1 MQKAVFFLLLLHVEP
16 DIKFELQI
24 NCMHTKQTDLE
35 QTIKHYVLLNLKIS
49 NCTFWDIRSFI
60 SLLPVNKLLS
70 HGNRLYCFAL
80 TTALVCMHVRTWM
93 SVAFVPTRAAPGG
106 RCRGGG
112 WGPEPYV

>member
-24 NCMHTKQTDLE
+24 NCMHTKETDLE

-80 TTALVCMHVRTWM
+80 TTALVCMHVHTWM
-93 SVAFVPTRAAPGG
+93 SVAFVPTRAASGG
-106 RCRGGG
+106 RC
-112 WGPEPYV
+112 